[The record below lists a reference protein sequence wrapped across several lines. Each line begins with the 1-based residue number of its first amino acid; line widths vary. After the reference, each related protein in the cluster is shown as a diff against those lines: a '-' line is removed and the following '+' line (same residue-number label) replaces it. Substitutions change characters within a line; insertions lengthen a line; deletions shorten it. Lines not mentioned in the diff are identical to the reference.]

1 MKAVETNMQ
10 APQVDGYRILSHL
23 GEGGT
28 SHVWLAERDGD
39 RHNVVLKVLK
49 TTPAEDIDRFQS
61 FRQENAYIVES
72 RHSSVV
78 EILGNGF
85 AGDYPYLAME
95 YFARGSLRDAVQ
107 TALSPRQAL
116 AVLAQLAGALVQIH
130 VHGLVH
136 RDLKPE
142 NVLVRDDGSMA
153 IADFGMAARMDA
165 LRADARKQKV
175 SGSPHYIAPE
185 LILGEPASALTDI
198 YSLGIVYF
206 QMLTGRKPFTAA
218 TMRELAQL
226 HLSAPIPRLDASIA
240 DYQSL
245 LDGMLAKNPQE
256 RFQSAED
263 LLDAV
268 DAVWTM
274 LAVRVAQ
281 MR

>member
-1 MKAVETNMQ
+1 MET
-10 APQVDGYRILSHL
+10 PHVDGFRVLSHL

-39 RHNVVLKVLK
+39 RAQVVLKILK

-85 AGDYPYLAME
+85 AGPYPYLAME
-95 YFARGSLRDAVQ
+95 YFPRGSLRDAVQ

-116 AVLAQLAGALVQIH
+116 AVLAQLSGALVQIH

-142 NVLVRDDGSMA
+142 NVLVREEGSMA
-153 IADFGMAARMDA
+153 IADFGMAARQDA
-165 LRADARKQKV
+165 LRADARKQKI

-185 LILGEPASALTDI
+185 LIQGEPASTLTDI
-198 YSLGIVYF
+198 YSLGIVYHE
-206 QMLTGRKPFTAA
+206 MLTGKKPFTAA
-218 TMRELAQL
+218 SMRELAQL
-226 HLSAPIPRLDASIA
+226 HLSAPVPRLDTSLSE
-240 DYQSL
+240 YQGL

-256 RFQSAED
+256 RFQSADD
-263 LLDAV
+263 LLTAV
-268 DAVWTM
+268 DEVWTM

-281 MR
+281 LR